1 MEFNNI
7 LYYKATLAFYQ
18 ENYLECAQNSEC
30 PAYLLKNIYE
40 IINPKVAASKSLYY
54 NEDIKI
60 LSFLLL
66 NQNCPPEILE
76 ENFNHSLRWRR
87 FLVAQNENC
96 HLLPIFKELLN
107 DKDKSV
113 QSVALRNPRV
123 SAEKLEEVFDKT
135 TDIDLRISCVRNIN
149 ASLALIEKAK
159 SLNDKYMNGWL
170 EKLSK

>member
-1 MEFNNI
+1 MEFNNV
-7 LYYKATLAFYQ
+7 LYYKAALAYKQ
-18 ENYLECAQNSEC
+18 GNYLECVQNPEC
-30 PAYLLKNIYE
+30 SAYFFKNIYE
-40 IINPKVAASKSLYY
+40 KINPKVVANKSLYY

-66 NQNCPPEILE
+66 NKNCPPEILE

-87 FLVAQNENC
+87 LLVAQNKNC
-96 HLLPIFKELLN
+96 PSIFKELLN
-107 DKDKSV
+107 DEDKSV

-135 TDIDLRISCVRNIN
+135 TDIDLRISCIRNIN
-149 ASLALIEKAK
+149 ASLVLIEKAK
-159 SLNDKYMNGWL
+159 AINDKYINGWL